1 MEIIY
6 RSSGLRVDTLMS
18 NVKNVNVNVCSNHVM
33 RDDHHNLD
41 EVSSGLVEY
50 LFMGNKIEN
59 VCTWKLRP
67 YVTVFRIKNID
78 AFMPFYE

>member
-6 RSSGLRVDTLMS
+6 RSSGLRIDTLMS

-41 EVSSGLVEY
+41 EVSSSGLVEY
-50 LFMGNKIEN
+50 LLWVIRLKMYVRGN
-59 VCTWKLRP
+59 
-67 YVTVFRIKNID
+67 
-78 AFMPFYE
+78 